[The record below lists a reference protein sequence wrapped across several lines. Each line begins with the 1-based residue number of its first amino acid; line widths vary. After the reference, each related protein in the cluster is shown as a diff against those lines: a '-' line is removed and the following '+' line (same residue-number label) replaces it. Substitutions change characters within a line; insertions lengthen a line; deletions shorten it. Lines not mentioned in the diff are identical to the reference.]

1 MSSQL
6 AGGSWAA
13 DLSVVTEHLVRNE
26 LHPQLARLALPA
38 KMLQNAIK
46 PAHAPRA
53 SELPGGA
60 SSAVRA

>member
-46 PAHAPRA
+46 PAPRA
-53 SELPGGA
+53 SSELSRGPA
-60 SSAVRA
+60 SSVMGP